1 MRSVADN
8 QNIVIKK
15 AHKGSCLIVWDR
27 NDYLMEAE
35 KQLRDKYIYNE
46 VNNIE
51 KLIQDLTKSSNNIF
65 WSLKNVGFITD
76 KELKYFSLDHERAY
90 NLEKFYFL
98 RKIHKSL
105 FNTPGSP
112 VTSNWGTPIGKAS
125 EFLDSL
131 KLLCKEAGPTW
142 KIQKTL

>member
-1 MRSVADN
+1 MRSLADN

-15 AHKGSCLIVWDR
+15 ADKGSCLIVWDR

-65 WSLKNVGFITD
+65 
-76 KELKYFSLDHERAY
+76 
-90 NLEKFYFL
+90 
-98 RKIHKSL
+98 
-105 FNTPGSP
+105 
-112 VTSNWGTPIGKAS
+112 
-125 EFLDSL
+125 
-131 KLLCKEAGPTW
+131 
-142 KIQKTL
+142 